1 MVKIIMLMSDDYC
14 ASLYFSLS
22 QYLKKNGGVNLLQ
35 FCLAVED
42 FNKKMMVS
50 LILCFTFVW
59 LSQFATYHATTNY
72 NIMMILCIP
81 GFDYLRKLNV
91 YEENHN
97 FSSGGRQNDNVIK
110 PSSGG
115 RPTR

>member
-1 MVKIIMLMSDDYC
+1 MLVMMVKKIMLISDDFYE
-14 ASLYFSLS
+14 SLYFSPS

-59 LSQFATYHATTNY
+59 SSQFATYHATTNN
-72 NIMMILCIP
+72 NIMIIWCIP
-81 GFDYLRKLNV
+81 GCDYLRKLNV
-91 YEENHN
+91 Y
-97 FSSGGRQNDNVIK
+97 VINLCQVVTK
-110 PSSGG
+110 
-115 RPTR
+115 